1 MKTKLSSFFLLLSFI
16 FSMGLVSCKKNKQ
29 DDKTKEEIQS
39 NIQSGSWK
47 ISYFED
53 SGDDHTMN
61 FANYNFVF
69 GSSSVTASNGA
80 TTISGTWSITD
91 SNSNDDSPGDLHFN
105 LFFSGNA
112 NFEELNDDWEIVS
125 QSSTKIELRDIS
137 GGNGGTDLLTFT
149 KN

>member
-1 MKTKLSSFFLLLSFI
+1 MKSKTLILFIIFGFI
-16 FSMGLVSCKKNKQ
+16 FASGLVSCKKNKQ

-47 ISYFED
+47 ISYFVD
-53 SGDDHTMN
+53 SGDDHTLN
-61 FANYNFVF
+61 FANYNFDF
-69 GSSSVTASNGA
+69 GSSSVTASNGS

-112 NFEELNDDWEIVS
+112 NFEDLNDDWEILS
-125 QSSTKIELRDIS
+125 QSSTKIELRDVS